1 MAQELKKHF
10 PDLEIAGNEDGEFR
24 VGAFELTL
32 DGALLWSKLDSG
44 AFPTE
49 AEAIALVREWAAS

>member
-1 MAQELKKHF
+1 MKKRF
-10 PDLEIAGNEDGEFR
+10 PDLEIAGNEGGRFR

-32 DGALLWSKLDSG
+32 DGELLWSKLDSG

-49 AEAIALVREWAAS
+49 AEALALLRERAAP

>member
-1 MAQELKKHF
+1 MKKRF
-10 PDLEIAGNEDGEFR
+10 PDLEIAGNEGGRFR

-32 DGALLWSKLDSG
+32 DGELLWSKLDSG

-49 AEAIALVREWAAS
+49 AEALALLRERAAL

>member
-1 MAQELKKHF
+1 LKKRF
-10 PDLEIAGNEDGEFR
+10 PDLEIAGNEGGRFR

-32 DGALLWSKLDSG
+32 DGELLWSKLDSG

-49 AEAIALVREWAAS
+49 AEALALLRERAAP